1 MKKKK
6 KKNRKYLLVW
16 SYGKQW
22 MFHHVRMGDS
32 YKVWKY
38 LASSFEKI
46 VNNDES
52 KLYFIS
58 VTNSNKIK

>member
-1 MKKKK
+1 
-6 KKNRKYLLVW
+6 
-16 SYGKQW
+16 
-22 MFHHVRMGDS
+22 MGDS